1 MHTTISG
8 MLSLNGS
15 ILDNQIINPDVLDGT
30 ITAVCGIMSLEMGV
44 FGGIIVGLGV
54 SYIHNRFYQIELPR
68 ALSFFEGER
77 FIPIIST
84 ITFLFV
90 GIVMFYVW
98 PFFQNGIYELGKL
111 ISTSGYFGTFVY
123 GVIKRLLVPFGLH
136 HVFYLPFWQTA
147 IGGSTV
153 VNGAVIYGG
162 QNIFFAQLAD
172 PNIVHFSSEATKYFT
187 GEFIFMIF
195 GLPGAALAM
204 YQTAKPENKK
214 AIGSL
219 LFSAALT
226 SILTGITEPIE
237 FTFLFAAPLLFGVQ
251 VILAGSAYMVAHIF
265 NIAVGLTFSGGLF
278 DFIVFGVLQGNSK
291 TSWVLLIP
299 IGIIYFMLYY
309 FSFKYLI
316 KKFDLK
322 TPGRE
327 IDNMK
332 LSIFKNPK
340 ASHRK
345 LLNKGIEIDKQS
357 QLIVRGLGGLRLLY
371 YQITSNS

>member
-1 MHTTISG
+1 MKTRVFGILQRIGRSFMLPIAVLPIAGLFLGIGSSLTNETTISSLHLEGVLGNGTFLHDFLIILTKVGSGLFNNLPLIFAAAVALGMAKKAKEVAVLSSIIAFFVMHTTISG

-147 IGGSTV
+147 IGGQWGGNLWWSEYFLRTV
-153 VNGAVIYGG
+153 
-162 QNIFFAQLAD
+162 
-172 PNIVHFSSEATKYFT
+172 S
-187 GEFIFMIF
+187 
-195 GLPGAALAM
+195 
-204 YQTAKPENKK
+204 
-214 AIGSL
+214 
-219 LFSAALT
+219 
-226 SILTGITEPIE
+226 
-237 FTFLFAAPLLFGVQ
+237 
-251 VILAGSAYMVAHIF
+251 
-265 NIAVGLTFSGGLF
+265 
-278 DFIVFGVLQGNSK
+278 
-291 TSWVLLIP
+291 
-299 IGIIYFMLYY
+299 
-309 FSFKYLI
+309 
-316 KKFDLK
+316 
-322 TPGRE
+322 
-327 IDNMK
+327 
-332 LSIFKNPK
+332 
-340 ASHRK
+340 
-345 LLNKGIEIDKQS
+345 
-357 QLIVRGLGGLRLLY
+357 
-371 YQITSNS
+371 